1 MQRRL
6 RNESIRLRAFT
17 SAIYEWSNSPN
28 ASLYNSYYMLKKYQA
43 RVSLQE
49 YINLLQ
55 DIADEKFNIVYAR
68 IDERLKNGT
77 LTVNDIGEEI
87 VGVDVDQN
95 VMDRLF
101 NQIYYWRN
109 LYIDNSVQSLKK
121 LAMDTQN
128 VHTEVVNKQ
137 TQSSLDLLE
146 HIIVNRS
153 QRTLDEIA
161 TIWSFNPSIAKRLTP
176 VYNDMKYWADK
187 SYVINPDDYLYR
199 KTLRGLWAKIK
210 SFDND
215 LRISL
220 TQRLWQECEESVG
233 MCAQGHL
240 SRLANVLVGFDDN
253 FKSPQSPMIAF
264 QDAISHIASS
274 DLSSM
279 AKQSKALA
287 LMDEISMPEDKREAW
302 LLAL

>member
-1 MQRRL
+1 
-6 RNESIRLRAFT
+6 
-17 SAIYEWSNSPN
+17 
-28 ASLYNSYYMLKKYQA
+28 MLKKYEA
-43 RVSLQE
+43 RVSSQD
-49 YINLLQ
+49 YMNLLQ
-55 DIADEKFNIVYAR
+55 DIADEKFNIVFAR

-77 LTVNDIGEEI
+77 LTVDDIEIEI
-87 VGVDVDQN
+87 VASNVDHN
-95 VMDRLF
+95 VEDRLF

-109 LYIDNSVQSLKK
+109 LFADNSIQSLKK
-121 LAMDTQN
+121 LALDTQN

-146 HIIVNRS
+146 HIIVNKS

-161 TIWSFNPSIAKRLTP
+161 TIWSFNSSIAKRLTP

-187 SYVINPDDYLYR
+187 SYAINPDDYLYR

-210 SFDND
+210 TFNND

-220 TQRLWQECEESVG
+220 TQRLWEECEDSVG

-240 SRLANVLVGFDDN
+240 SRLANVLVGFDEN

-264 QDAISHIASS
+264 QEKISQIANSE
-274 DLSSM
+274 LTLEV
-279 AKQSKALA
+279 KQSKAIL
-287 LMDEISMPEDKREAW
+287 LMDEISMAEDKREAW